1 MRIVTTS
8 GLVSI
13 RRKIIL
19 NISGISAIKV
29 DENELPVLGDISP
42 QFLISTRTR
51 IIRMNQYQIKLGHI
65 DARDST
71 GLGDILT
78 AAFTC
83 AYLKEK
89 DPKWS
94 ICYGAGAIK
103 AALETG
109 SIGIEKIPTKSHI
122 DKNASDLFNSI

>member
-1 MRIVTTS
+1 
-8 GLVSI
+8 
-13 RRKIIL
+13 
-19 NISGISAIKV
+19 
-29 DENELPVLGDISP
+29 
-42 QFLISTRTR
+42 
-51 IIRMNQYQIKLGHI
+51 MNQYQIKLGHI

-83 AYLKEK
+83 AYLREK

-94 ICYGAGAIK
+94 TCYRAGAIK
-103 AALETG
+103 AAVEMG

-122 DKNASDLFNSI
+122 DKNASDLFNRT